1 MKIISLPS
9 GVNTIVSNE
18 EQQLIQLLQGN
29 QDAMLKREMDQRQQQ
44 LAVDLVK
51 RSVLTRAKEDG
62 KIIYRLPPNDIW
74 RI

>member
-1 MKIISLPS
+1 VKIISLPS

-18 EQQLIQLLQGN
+18 EQQLIELLQKSKGS
-29 QDAMLKREMDQRQQQ
+29 MPKRKMDERQQQ

-51 RSVLTRAKEDG
+51 RSVLTRAQEDG
-62 KIIYRLPPNDIW
+62 KIIYSLPPNDIW